1 MSRLA
6 LLAFGVLAY
15 LCFLASVGAG
25 IDYVAGAGILRG
37 LDAPSAVAVPAA
49 IAIDVAL
56 LALFGITH
64 TVMARPGFKR
74 RWTQVVPTAAER
86 SVYVLVASL
95 CLGLTFWQ
103 WRALPD
109 PIWNV
114 TTAGPRTALWAL
126 AAGGAALVV
135 WSSFLTSHVDLFG
148 LRQVWLAARGLP
160 YEPVPF
166 RQRAIYRLV
175 RHPMMLGFLIA
186 FRATPTMTWDHA
198 LFAAVMSAYIAIG
211 IRFEER
217 DLERQFGDA
226 YRRYRG
232 EVPAVIPFLNLR
244 RSPDRG

>member
-64 TVMARPGFKR
+64 TVRARPGFKR

-103 WRALPD
+103 WRALTD

-114 TTAGPRTALWAL
+114 TTAGPRTALSAL

-135 WSSFLTSHVDLFG
+135 WSSFLTSHVYLFG
-148 LRQVWLAARGLP
+148 LRQVWLASRGLP

-186 FRATPTMTWDHA
+186 FWATPTMTWDHA

-211 IRFEER
+211 IRLEER
-217 DLERQFGDA
+217 ELERQFGDA

-232 EVPAVIPFLNLR
+232 EVPA
-244 RSPDRG
+244 